1 MDNQIPYQTTGTLS
15 ASIDYFDEHFE
26 GSSDFAIVKYPDRFS
41 VRARMDLPDG
51 NWRYIS
57 MYLPASIPDDGSKFD
72 LSLVMNPDLITQA
85 RANYEQFSP
94 EGGNQWG
101 SASGQLRMSY
111 NWKTA
116 QMEGDFQFESRAGS
130 PAIEVSA
137 GEFDLTGI
145 TDGVKQNGTLTD
157 SGTFKATSQDWGSFN
172 ANEVSIEFIEQ
183 PLNPPG
189 YWLTVG
195 RMYIDD
201 VLPPK
206 RSHIALFIKKNVAGK
221 EHQLKDNNDVW
232 VTYFR
237 PDHGGFY
244 QAFEGSLSFTSL
256 PGTGHAEGTL
266 IAYFIENEKKILVNG
281 EFSIKDNVPKS

>member
-1 MDNQIPYQTTGTLS
+1 MDNKIPYQTTGTMS
-15 ASIDYFDEHFE
+15 ANIDYFDEHFE

-41 VRARMDLPDG
+41 VRARMDLPNG
-51 NWRYIS
+51 HWRYIAMS
-57 MYLPASIPDDGSKFD
+57 LPSSIRDDGSEVV
-72 LSLVMNPDLITQA
+72 LSLVMNPDSGDKA
-85 RANYEQFSP
+85 RVNYERFSS
-94 EGGNQWG
+94 EGGTQWG
-101 SASGQLRMSY
+101 STSGKLRMSY
-111 NWKTA
+111 KWKVA
-116 QMEGDFQFESRAGS
+116 QMEGDFQFESGAGS
-130 PAIEVSA
+130 PTIEISA
-137 GEFDLTGI
+137 GKFDLTGI

-172 ANEVSIEFIEQ
+172 ANEVSIEFIEH

-266 IAYFIENEKKILVNG
+266 IAYFIENEKKILVHG
-281 EFSIKDNVPKS
+281 EFNIERKSP